1 MRIPFL
7 AGNWK
12 MYKTTGEA
20 VRFAQD
26 LSYML
31 EDFDKEADIVVC
43 PPFTALKSLST
54 FIEYEKPPF
63 QLGAQNV
70 HWEEEGAFTGEISP
84 LMLKELEVKYVI
96 IGHSERRHVFGE
108 TNEMI
113 EKKVKSA
120 LKHGLH
126 PILCVGETLE
136 EREKGKTSQVIQE
149 QLLSAVENLSA
160 DDVLKMVFA
169 YEPVWAIGTGKSAFP
184 EQAND
189 ASRRLRALIGSRFNP
204 EVAKKIRILYGGSVK
219 PENVAEFMAEPDI
232 DGVLVGGASLDPVKF
247 VKIVEIGA
255 SRS

>member
-1 MRIPFL
+1 MRTPFL

-70 HWEEEGAFTGEISP
+70 HWEEEGAFTGEVSP
-84 LMLKELEVKYVI
+84 LMLKELGVKYVI
-96 IGHSERRHVFGE
+96 IGHSERRHIFGE

-113 EKKVKSA
+113 ERKVKAA
-120 LKHGLH
+120 LKHGLY
-126 PILCVGETLE
+126 PILCVGEILE
-136 EREKGKTSQVIQE
+136 ERESGKTSQVIQE

-160 DDVLKMVFA
+160 EDVLKMVFA